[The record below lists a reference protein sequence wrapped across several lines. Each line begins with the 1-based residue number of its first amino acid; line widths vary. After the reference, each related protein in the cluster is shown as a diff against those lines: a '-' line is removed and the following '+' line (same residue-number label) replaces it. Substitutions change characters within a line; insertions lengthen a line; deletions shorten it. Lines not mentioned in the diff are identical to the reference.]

1 MRGERSGEGGI
12 MMREKRGSR
21 ENGERKEREMGWVK
35 VEVREERAE
44 KVKRGRKWKGIE
56 RIVVGGKEREGLE
69 MEERRGKKKVRGKEG
84 GERKEEEG
92 RGEEFQQSSVMW

>member
-44 KVKRGRKWKGIE
+44 EVKRGRKWKGIE
-56 RIVVGGKEREGLE
+56 RIVVGGKERG
-69 MEERRGKKKVRGKEG
+69 RREGKKDRGEKKGEK
-84 GERKEEEG
+84 ERKEESE
-92 RGEEFQQSSVMW
+92 R